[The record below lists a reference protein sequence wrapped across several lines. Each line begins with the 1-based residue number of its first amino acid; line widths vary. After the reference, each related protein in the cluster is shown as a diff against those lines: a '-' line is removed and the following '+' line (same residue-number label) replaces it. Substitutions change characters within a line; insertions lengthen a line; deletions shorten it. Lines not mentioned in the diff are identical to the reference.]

1 MNGGIKL
8 AEQAEVGGDVENVN
22 GAITLR
28 GARIGGDVT
37 TTNGDIVLSG
47 GARIDGGILVEKP
60 TGGWWKSEDKRVPR
74 IVIGANSVVA
84 GSLVF
89 EHAVEL
95 FVHPTAKTGPITGA
109 TAQSFTDALP
119 PRD

>member
-1 MNGGIKL
+1 M
-8 AEQAEVGGDVENVN
+8 
-22 GAITLR
+22 
-28 GARIGGDVT
+28 
-37 TTNGDIVLSG
+37 
-47 GARIDGGILVEKP
+47 
-60 TGGWWKSEDKRVPR
+60 PR